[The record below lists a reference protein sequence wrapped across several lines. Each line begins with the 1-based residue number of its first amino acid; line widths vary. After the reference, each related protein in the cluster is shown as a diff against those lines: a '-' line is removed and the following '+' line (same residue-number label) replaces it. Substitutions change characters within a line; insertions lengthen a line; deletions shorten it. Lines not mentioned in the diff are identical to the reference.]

1 MLAKEK
7 RICSKE
13 QLPDWL
19 LYEKKKYRGVPS
31 LTISEVDILYKHQVL
46 LRKSEYYHNTGNTIM
61 GKIYSLRLSRFQNK
75 YALHIPINCCDR
87 GLKIMHLGPVLIN
100 SRCSIGK
107 DCSLHINT
115 AIVAGGT
122 NDGVPTLD
130 DGVIVGVGAVVLGG
144 IYVAKNVAIGAN
156 AVVNKDITEENIAVA
171 GVPAKKIS
179 NNGRLEWNK
188 KKAKDL

>member
-13 QLPDWL
+13 QLTDWL
-19 LYEKKKYRGVPS
+19 LYEKKKYRGVHS

-100 SRCSIGK
+100 SR
-107 DCSLHINT
+107 
-115 AIVAGGT
+115 
-122 NDGVPTLD
+122 
-130 DGVIVGVGAVVLGG
+130 
-144 IYVAKNVAIGAN
+144 
-156 AVVNKDITEENIAVA
+156 
-171 GVPAKKIS
+171 
-179 NNGRLEWNK
+179 
-188 KKAKDL
+188 

>member
-1 MLAKEK
+1 M
-7 RICSKE
+7 
-13 QLPDWL
+13 
-19 LYEKKKYRGVPS
+19 
-31 LTISEVDILYKHQVL
+31 
-46 LRKSEYYHNTGNTIM
+46 
-61 GKIYSLRLSRFQNK
+61 
-75 YALHIPINCCDR
+75 
-87 GLKIMHLGPVLIN
+87 
-100 SRCSIGK
+100 
-107 DCSLHINT
+107 
-115 AIVAGGT
+115 
-122 NDGVPTLD
+122 PTLD